1 MFVYIYLKKPKR
13 TFWKYRHKQYNWFK
27 KFWKTV
33 KPIFGSKVKSR
44 NNITLAESTIVIQ
57 EEELAKTFNEFF
69 VSIVKNLGINENRL
83 SSFNSETDNVESI
96 VSKFD
101 YYPSIVTI
109 RNCLDK
115 NCAFSFQEIVKTEVI
130 NEKKSWHEEK
140 ITL

>member
-1 MFVYIYLKKPKR
+1 M
-13 TFWKYRHKQYNWFK
+13 
-27 KFWKTV
+27 

-44 NNITLAESTIVIQ
+44 NNITLTESTIVIQ

-109 RNCLDK
+109 RNYLDK

-130 NEKKSWHEEK
+130 KEKKS
-140 ITL
+140 